1 MNSINES
8 STRKKDRRSVGLFGG
23 IQLAGTTWLNSQYV
37 NLTAFNNPYSAKVN
51 ASNFQFLFNL
61 GLRTNLAMKKK
72 EDSEHSA
79 QHGIELGIKIPTINT
94 NYYSFLG
101 TQLQYRRL
109 YSVYLNYVFAY

>member
-1 MNSINES
+1 
-8 STRKKDRRSVGLFGG
+8 
-23 IQLAGTTWLNSQYV
+23 
-37 NLTAFNNPYSAKVN
+37 
-51 ASNFQFLFNL
+51 
-61 GLRTNLAMKKK
+61 TNLATAKKK
-72 EDSEHSA
+72 DSEHSA